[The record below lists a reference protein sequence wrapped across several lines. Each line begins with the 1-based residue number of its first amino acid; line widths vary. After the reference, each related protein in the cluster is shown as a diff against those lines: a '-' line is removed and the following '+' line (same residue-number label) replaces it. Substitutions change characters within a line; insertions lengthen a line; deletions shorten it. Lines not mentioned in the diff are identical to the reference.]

1 MGIIT
6 LMGKTATAALT
17 IKAAH
22 PAIQVPYAALQAK
35 ITAGIPAPAV
45 TVPNINPA
53 AV

>member
-6 LMGKTATAALT
+6 SPMVKPAAAVAAAAVVT

-22 PAIQVPYAALQAK
+22 PAIQVPYAILQPI
-35 ITAGIPAPAV
+35 ITAGNV
-45 TVPNINPA
+45 NPA